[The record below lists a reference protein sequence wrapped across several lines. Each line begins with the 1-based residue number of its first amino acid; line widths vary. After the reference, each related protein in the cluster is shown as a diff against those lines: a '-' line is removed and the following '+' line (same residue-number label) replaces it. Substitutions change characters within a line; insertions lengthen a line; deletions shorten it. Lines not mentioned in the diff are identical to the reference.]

1 MADFSIVAMALGA
14 AVGLILAL
22 TGAGGGIL
30 AVPLL
35 VFGLHLSIVEAA
47 PIGLLAVGL
56 ASAVGA
62 LLGLHEGLVRYRAA
76 ALIGLVGMAL
86 APLGVRLA
94 RVVPNTPLTIA
105 FAFVLAFVAVRMLRA
120 SLRTRSADDPSRA
133 GHCACSVDPA
143 TGRLRWNWRC
153 AGSLAATGMV
163 SGVLSGL
170 LGVGGGFVIVPALSR
185 LSDLTTRSII
195 ASSLAVI
202 ALVSVGGVTA
212 AAAQG
217 TVQWHVALPFSAGAA
232 LALLAGRVAAARLQG
247 AHLQRAFAITSLLVS
262 VLMVG
267 KALGWIKA

>member
-1 MADFSIVAMALGA
+1 MADFNIVAVALGA
-14 AVGLILAL
+14 GVGLILAL

-35 VFGLHLSIVEAA
+35 VFGVHLSIVQAA
-47 PIGLLAVGL
+47 PIGLLAVGI

-62 LLGLHEGLVRYRAA
+62 LLGLREGLVRYRAA
-76 ALIGLVGMAL
+76 ALIGIVGMAL
-86 APLGVRLA
+86 APIGLRLA
-94 RVVPNTPLTIA
+94 RVVPNEPLTIA
-105 FAFVLAFVAVRMLRA
+105 FAFVLAIVAVRMLRA
-120 SLRTRSADDPSRA
+120 SLQTSGEGAHRA
-133 GHCACSVDPA
+133 GDCACKVDA
-143 TGRLRWNWRC
+143 RTGRLRWTWRC
-153 AGSLAATGMV
+153 AGSLAATGVV

-185 LSDLTTRSII
+185 FSDIPTRSII

-217 TVQWHVALPFSAGAA
+217 SVQWNVALPFSAGAA
-232 LALLAGRVAAARLQG
+232 LALLAGRAAAARLHG

-262 VLMVG
+262 VLMVC

>member
-1 MADFSIVAMALGA
+1 MADFTIVAAALGA

-35 VFGLHLSIVEAA
+35 VFGVHLSIVQAA
-47 PIGLLAVGL
+47 PIGLLAVGF

-62 LLGLHEGLVRYRAA
+62 LLGLREGLVRYRAA
-76 ALIGLVGMAL
+76 ALIGVVGMAL
-86 APLGVRLA
+86 APAGVRLA
-94 RVVPNTPLTIA
+94 RVVPNEPLTIG

-120 SLRTRSADDPSRA
+120 SLRTAGDGPPRA
-133 GHCACSVDPA
+133 GDCACQLDA
-143 TGRLRWNWRC
+143 RTGRLRWTWRC
-153 AGSLAATGMV
+153 AGSLAGTGV
-163 SGVLSGL
+163 LSGVLSGL

-185 LSDLTTRSII
+185 FSDLPTRSII

-202 ALVSVGGVTA
+202 ALVSVGGVSA

-217 TVQWHVALPFSAGAA
+217 TVQWHVALPFSAGAG
-232 LALLAGRVAAARLQG
+232 LALLAGRTVAARLHG

-262 VLMVG
+262 VLMVCKG
-267 KALGWIKA
+267 LGWIKA

>member
-1 MADFSIVAMALGA
+1 MTDFTIVAVALGA

-35 VFGLHLSIVEAA
+35 VFGVHLSIVEAA
-47 PIGLLAVGL
+47 PIGLLAVGF

-62 LLGLHEGLVRYRAA
+62 LLGLREGLVRYRAA
-76 ALIGLVGMAL
+76 ALIGLVGMGL
-86 APLGVRLA
+86 APAGVRLA
-94 RVVPNTPLTIA
+94 RVVPNEPLTIA

-120 SLRTRSADDPSRA
+120 SLRTAGEGPARA
-133 GHCACSVDPA
+133 GDCACKLDA
-143 TGRLRWNWRC
+143 RTGRLRWTWRC
-153 AGSLAATGMV
+153 AASLAATGVV

-185 LSDLTTRSII
+185 FSDLPTRSII

-232 LALLAGRVAAARLQG
+232 LALLAGRAAAARLHG

-262 VLMVG
+262 VLMVC